1 MLTRCPA
8 CATTFCVRPEQLKA
22 KLGRVRC
29 GHCQSVFNALD
40 SLIEEAGVA
49 GLAPRH
55 RVEAVD
61 EDVLYLDLDLDLSD
75 VHRVDDTV
83 DFEVEA
89 ALTPAS
95 VLPAPERVDVAAS
108 TINAP
113 EVTDE
118 AADAATEPDA
128 GPASTEA
135 PADLPPQD
143 VAWDAPPLVADAADV
158 DAAAEPSESSESS
171 EASEVSE
178 TPDAADAPSDA
189 DTTAAYTETTS
200 PLAAQDPYAAS
211 SLTAWL
217 DATGRPAPEDVASD
231 SDAAPKDTDPAPE
244 VRSAPLGEA
253 LPPPAAFLELI
264 APPPPR
270 RWPWVIGTL
279 LLLALLA
286 AQLALIYRVELTVL
300 WPEARPLLSDMCA
313 PLACEVGLPAR
324 PDLLGIDASDLH
336 PGKQAGRLQLAA
348 TLKNRA
354 PFVQEYPNLELT
366 LTDLA
371 DRPLIVRSLK
381 PADYLPAGK
390 APGAGFAAQG
400 ELAVSLDLD
409 VGTAPAVGYRLY
421 LYYP

>member
-8 CATTFCVRPEQLKA
+8 CATTFRVRPEQLKA

-75 VHRVDDTV
+75 VHRVDGTV

-89 ALTPAS
+89 EAAPIS
-95 VLPAPERVDVAAS
+95 VPPELESVDVAAS
-108 TINAP
+108 VPDAA
-113 EVTDE
+113 EATDE
-118 AADAATEPDA
+118 AADAATEPIA
-128 GPASTEA
+128 ELASTEA
-135 PADLPPQD
+135 PADLLPDD
-143 VAWDAPPLVADAADV
+143 VAPDAPQLAADMADV
-158 DAAAEPSESSESS
+158 DEAAEVSESA
-171 EASEVSE
+171 EASEAPAV
-178 TPDAADAPSDA
+178 ADVPSDA
-189 DTTAAYTETTS
+189 DTAAVPTETTS

-217 DATGRPAPEDVASD
+217 DATGRPAPEE
-231 SDAAPKDTDPAPE
+231 AAPDSAVAPNDADPAPE
-244 VRSAPLGEA
+244 VHRVPLGEA
-253 LPPPAAFLELI
+253 LPPPPAFLELI
-264 APPPPR
+264 APARPR
-270 RWPWVIGTL
+270 RWPWVMGTL
-279 LLLALLA
+279 LLLVLLA
-286 AQLALIYRVELTVL
+286 AQLALVYRVELAVL
-300 WPEARPLLSDMCA
+300 WPETRPLLRDMCA

-336 PGKQAGRLQLAA
+336 PGKQAGHLQLVA

-354 PFVQEYPNLELT
+354 PFAQEYPNLELT

-381 PADYLPAGK
+381 PADYLPTGK
-390 APGAGFAAQG
+390 APAAGFAAQG
-400 ELAVSLDLD
+400 ELAISLDLD